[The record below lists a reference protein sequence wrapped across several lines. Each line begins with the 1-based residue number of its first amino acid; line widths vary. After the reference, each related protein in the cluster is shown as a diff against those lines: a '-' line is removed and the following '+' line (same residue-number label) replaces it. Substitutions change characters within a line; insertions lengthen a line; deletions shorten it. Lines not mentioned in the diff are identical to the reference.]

1 LRYRHL
7 NQKEDYETLVMRREG
22 TTGIYGASIPGSF
35 ITTQWNL
42 MFYVEV
48 VDNHGT
54 GRIYPDLEH
63 ETPYVIE
70 PVRR

>member
-1 LRYRHL
+1 
-7 NQKEDYETLVMRREG
+7 QKEDYETLPMHKEG
-22 TTGIYGASIPGSF
+22 STGIYSASVPGPF
-35 ITTQWNL
+35 ITAQWDL
-42 MFYVEV
+42 MFYVEI
-48 VDNHGT
+48 VDTHGT